1 MTKRIILSLV
11 ATTSLIAGETSLEP
25 IIISATQTQTTPW
38 DAPTN
43 ASIVSQE
50 TLAHLPITHLKEA
63 IKGLEGVTSIAHRG
77 ASDVNPTV
85 VLRGIPDQSRTMI
98 LLDGIPMNT
107 SYTSSASTP
116 YTILPEELEQIE
128 VIRGPFSSLYGSSAM
143 GGVIN
148 YVTQMPNKPQYKGSI
163 GYGNAFTHGEAQSN
177 LTKLYASA
185 ADKLRDNLTFKISY
199 GSLGSEG
206 YKSDYV
212 AIATKPPVSIS
223 GYQTQISPSTLPQ
236 YIVGNAGMRGTFK
249 YDLSTKF
256 VYTPTS
262 SDTLSGSF
270 RKSHYDMHYINPESF
285 LTNALGS
292 SVYSY
297 SVRGNRL
304 SESNFLQGASA
315 LESNLYA
322 LEYQH
327 HFTNSTFAM
336 RYSLLSLNDW
346 YTSAGTTATRNGGS
360 GTLTPR
366 EAHNEMLHTTWQTVM
381 GNSLLLLGGEYKRNT
396 SVSDTTTLMDWRDEN
411 SKTLTTASS
420 GGKERIFASF
430 VDVKSDLTEALS
442 STVGGRFESWE
453 GYDGYSVDTSNSTLT
468 KIYASQ
474 KKNNFSPKLSLNY
487 RLSDTTILK
496 TSWGQAFRAP
506 DPINLYRTYEIAAL
520 NRVYVAN
527 PNLTPEHSE
536 SYDFG
541 VEHKTLNQGLLK
553 AYGFHTIID
562 DMISTGSPIVVG
574 GKSYYE
580 RVNVGKARS
589 QGYELAYIQ
598 PLFDDFTFNTNYTK
612 TYTKIL
618 ENRIDPTV
626 IGKRFAG
633 IPETMINGSLI
644 YDNHQWYAVFNG
656 NYQSK
661 IYNNT
666 DNSDTVSNVYG
677 SMDGVAIFNTKIGYN
692 VSKTMEITFTV
703 NNLRN
708 TLYYSYERGEG
719 RSWFTQI
726 NLKI

>member
-1 MTKRIILSLV
+1 MKKRIVLSLI
-11 ATTSLIAGETSLEP
+11 ATTSLVAGETSLEP
-25 IIISATQTQTTPW
+25 VIISATKTQTTLW
-38 DAPTN
+38 DAP
-43 ASIVSQE
+43 ASASVVSKE
-50 TLAHLPITHLKEA
+50 TLAQLPITHIKEA
-63 IKGLEGVTSIAHRG
+63 LKGLEGVTSIAHRG

-107 SYTSSASTP
+107 SYTSTASTP
-116 YTILPEELEQIE
+116 YTILPEELEHIE

-148 YVTQMPNKPQYKGSI
+148 YITQMPNTPQYKGSI

-177 LTKLYASA
+177 LTKLYVSA
-185 ADKLRDNLTFKISY
+185 ADKMSDNVKFKISY

-206 YKSDYV
+206 YRSDYV
-212 AIATKPPVSIS
+212 AMTTKPPVSIN
-223 GYQTQISPSTLPQ
+223 GYQTQLSPTTLPQ
-236 YIVGNAGMRGTFK
+236 YIVGNAGIRGTFK
-249 YDLSTKF
+249 YNLSTKF

-262 SDTLSGSF
+262 NDTVSGSF
-270 RKSHYDMHYINPESF
+270 LKSHYDMHYTNPESF
-285 LTNALGS
+285 LTNASGS

-297 SVRGNRL
+297 SVGGNRL
-304 SESNFLQGASA
+304 SESKFLQGASA
-315 LESNLYA
+315 LESNLHA

-327 HFTNSTFAM
+327 HFTDSTFAM
-336 RYSLLSLNDW
+336 RYSLLSLKDW

-366 EAHNEMLHTTWQTVM
+366 EAHNGMLHTTWQKVM
-381 GNSLLLLGGEYKRNT
+381 GNSLFLLGGEYKRNT
-396 SVSDTTTLMDWRDEN
+396 SVSDTTTLVDWRDET

-430 VDVKSDLTEALS
+430 VEVQSDLTEALS
-442 STVGGRFESWE
+442 STVGGRFESWK
-453 GYDGYSVDTSNSTLT
+453 GYDGYSVDTSNPILT
-468 KIYASQ
+468 KTYAAQ
-474 KKNNFSPKLSLNY
+474 QKNNFAPKLSLNY

-496 TSWGQAFRAP
+496 TSWGEAFRAP
-506 DPINLYRTYEIAAL
+506 DPVNLYRTYEIAAL

-527 PNLTPEHSE
+527 PNLTPERSA

-541 VEHKTLNQGLLK
+541 VEHKTLNKGLLK
-553 AYGFHTIID
+553 AYGFHTIIN
-562 DMISTGSPIVVG
+562 DMISTGSPIVIG

-589 QGYELAYIQ
+589 QGVELAYIQ
-598 PLFDDFTFNTNYTK
+598 PLSDDVTLNANYTK

-656 NYQSK
+656 TYQSK
-661 IYNNT
+661 IYNNA
-666 DNSDTVSNVYG
+666 DNSDTVSKVYG
-677 SMDGVAIFNTKIGYN
+677 SIDGVAIFNTKIGYH

-703 NNLRN
+703 NNLRD